1 MQINI
6 HLTIKKG
13 RPQTA
18 FLIKILF
25 FEPGYP
31 IVLLLFQ
38 HFNIGPGNDSPCLVL
53 KFHFENT
60 SV

>member
-38 HFNIGPGNDSPCLVL
+38 HFNIGPGNDSP
-53 KFHFENT
+53 
-60 SV
+60 